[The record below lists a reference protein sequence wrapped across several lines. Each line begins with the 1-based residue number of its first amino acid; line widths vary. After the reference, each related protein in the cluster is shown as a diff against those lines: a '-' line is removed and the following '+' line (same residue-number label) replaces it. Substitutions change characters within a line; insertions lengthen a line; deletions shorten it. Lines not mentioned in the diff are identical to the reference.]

1 MTWPA
6 VLLVLLVSHAAGD
19 VLLQT
24 NHQAGRKGGG
34 IADPGARGALMAH
47 VAVYTVAFVPALVWI
62 GAHTS
67 PGLAILVGALIAV
80 PHLVIDEGRLV
91 RGWLRAVKHAPDP
104 PPALA
109 IAVDQCL
116 HLLCLFGAALV
127 AVA

>member
-6 VLLVLLVSHAAGD
+6 VLLVLLISHAAGD

-24 NHQAGRKGGG
+24 DHQAGRKRGG
-34 IADPGARGALMAH
+34 IADAGARGALLTH
-47 VAVYTVAFVPALVWI
+47 VAVYTLAYVPALVWI

-67 PGLAILVGALIAV
+67 LGRAILVGALIAV

-91 RGWLRAVKHAPDP
+91 RGWLREVKHAPDP

-116 HLLCLFGAALV
+116 HLLCLFGASLV

>member
-24 NHQAGRKGGG
+24 NRQAGRKGGG
-34 IADPGARGALMAH
+34 IDDPRARGALLAH
-47 VAVYTVAFVPALVWI
+47 VSVYTLAYVPALVWI
-62 GAHTS
+62 AAHTS
-67 PGLAILVGALIAV
+67 PGRAVLVGAMIAV
-80 PHLVIDEGRLV
+80 PHLIIDEGRLV
-91 RGWLRAVKHAPDP
+91 RAWLREVKRAPDP
-104 PPALA
+104 PPALV

-116 HLLCLFGAALV
+116 HLLCLAAAALT